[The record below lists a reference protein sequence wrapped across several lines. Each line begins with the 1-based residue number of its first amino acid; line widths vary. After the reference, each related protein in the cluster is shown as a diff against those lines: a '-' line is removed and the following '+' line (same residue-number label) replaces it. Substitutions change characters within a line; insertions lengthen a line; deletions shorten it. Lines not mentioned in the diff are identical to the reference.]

1 MFFWSCQA
9 ACSRVRHL
17 TGPLKFCKVQYAMP
31 IWLTYCGE
39 TLCDSKPAL
48 LCSWCIKWR
57 GSVYLLQLLQQRTL
71 YVQKHILP
79 DLPNPV
85 FDRVTRLCTAT
96 DCDPISISTARFDP
110 TCYADRVLTLIV
122 EER

>member
-1 MFFWSCQA
+1 
-9 ACSRVRHL
+9 
-17 TGPLKFCKVQYAMP
+17 MP
-31 IWLTYCGE
+31 IWLAYWGATPSVIASQHFCAHGASSGE
-39 TLCDSKPAL
+39 VLST
-48 LCSWCIKWR
+48 
-57 GSVYLLQLLQQRTL
+57 LLQLLQQRTL

-110 TCYADRVLTLIV
+110 TCYADRVLTLVI